1 MIALGSLSF
10 LDHFL
15 LWLEMF
21 GSDNGIEAQRNI
33 WSLIIKF
40 LNTISWLSTEAMIL
54 RMKSFQDE
62 IKSHSA
68 DGTWEW
74 PKCKRAFP
82 PSHNAHCC
90 VYSTDAAENSVQ
102 GLTALWLIHILGC
115 WLKNTERKN
124 WKFYPRANCS
134 LSAVINLCFGTT
146 SRPDLTFVV
155 KQLVWNPKQNETYSN
170 ICRRFLYLEI

>member
-21 GSDNGIEAQRNI
+21 GSDNGEEAQWNI
-33 WSLIIKF
+33 WTLIIKF

-74 PKCKRAFP
+74 PKCKRFHPAIMP
-82 PSHNAHCC
+82 IVDCY
-90 VYSTDAAENSVQ
+90 VYSTDAAE
-102 GLTALWLIHILGC
+102 T
-115 WLKNTERKN
+115 
-124 WKFYPRANCS
+124 
-134 LSAVINLCFGTT
+134 LSMG
-146 SRPDLTFVV
+146 
-155 KQLVWNPKQNETYSN
+155 
-170 ICRRFLYLEI
+170 

>member
-21 GSDNGIEAQRNI
+21 GSDNGVDAQWNI
-33 WSLIIKF
+33 WTLIIKF

-74 PKCKRAFP
+74 PKCKRFHPAIMP
-82 PSHNAHCC
+82 IVDCC
-90 VYSTDAAENSVQ
+90 VYSTDAAVQ
-102 GLTALWLIHILGC
+102 GLTALWLIHILGG
-115 WLKNTERKN
+115 WLKIIDRKIEN
-124 WKFYPRANCS
+124 SVQGLTALRAESSIFVLARPVDQTWHLWSNSWC
-134 LSAVINLCFGTT
+134 GT
-146 SRPDLTFVV
+146 
-155 KQLVWNPKQNETYSN
+155 QNKTK
-170 ICRRFLYLEI
+170 RT

>member
-1 MIALGSLSF
+1 MVVIHNDCVRFSLLFRS
-10 LDHFL
+10 L
-15 LWLEMF
+15 LTLTWNMF
-21 GSDNGIEAQRNI
+21 GSENGVGAQRNI

-62 IKSHSA
+62 IKSHCA

-74 PKCKRAFP
+74 PKCKRFHPAIMP
-82 PSHNAHCC
+82 IVDCC
-90 VYSTDAAENSVQ
+90 VYSTDAAVQ
-102 GLTALWLIHILGC
+102 GLTALWLIHILGG
-115 WLKNTERKN
+115 WLKNIERKN

-155 KQLVWNPKQNETYSN
+155 KQLVWNPKQNET
-170 ICRRFLYLEI
+170 